1 MSFLQKNSKNM
12 IGVISTGNKN
22 WGANYGLAGNKISKE
37 YDVPLLHKLEL
48 SGSKKDKE
56 IVDNIIENML

>member
-1 MSFLQKNSKNM
+1 M

-22 WGANYGLAGNKISKE
+22 WGADYGLAGNKISKE